1 MKHLLHLLLFLL
13 PLASFSQV
21 LVRDVFDFAVGDT
34 FQRVTDNPGGH
45 KYVSEIVTDRRNY
58 YPDSIVY
65 TFYSISGDGPTNTE
79 YIETSIYSVRV
90 TKIDTPIFAHQRNS
104 CGSCN
109 VGSQYTVSH
118 IGVPNYV
125 MEYSYTGFYS
135 GTYCQGSTSTTSQ
148 QWLGLG
154 LGDTYTT
161 NYTIGQCFNTGNSRE
176 MIFYRKANGA
186 TYGTPHNSLYTS
198 ISSVPSD
205 LPTASLLPNPSS
217 GHFTLTLSQQ
227 PNRNT
232 SLRLYSFTGQL
243 LSTHLLQNE
252 ATNIDVST
260 LPKGIYMW
268 QLEAD
273 GKTIQNGK
281 LIMQ

>member
-1 MKHLLHLLLFLL
+1 MKHIIPILFLIF
-13 PLASFSQV
+13 PLASFSQT

-34 FQRVTDNPGGH
+34 FQLRTNNPGGE
-45 KYVSEIVTDRRNY
+45 KYISQIVTNRQNY

-65 TFYSISGDGPTNTE
+65 TFHNIIYSNGPNT
-79 YIETSIYSVRV
+79 IETSTTTARI
-90 TKIDTPIFAHQRNS
+90 TKIDTPIFVHQLYICNS
-104 CGSCN
+104 CTN
-109 VGSQYTVSH
+109 NTQYTESR
-118 IGVPNYV
+118 IGVTNYV
-125 MEYSYTGFYS
+125 TEYSYSSY
-135 GTYCQGSTSTTSQ
+135 YPNPPCQDNTIHENGEL
-148 QWLGLG
+148 WMGVGLG
-154 LGDTYTT
+154 ITFQKSHYSNACMNG
-161 NYTIGQCFNTGNSRE
+161 GQRNE
-176 MIFYRKANGA
+176 MIFYRKASGA
-186 TYGTPHNSLYTS
+186 TYGTPHSSLYTS
-198 ISSVPSD
+198 ISNVPSN
-205 LPTASLLPNPSS
+205 LPTVSLSPNPGS
-217 GHFTLTLSQQ
+217 GYFTLELSQQ

-232 SLRLYSFTGQL
+232 TLQLYSLTGQL